1 LESGIRYGNPIS
13 TGQNHAQL
21 KVRGGGFGRG
31 IPALGIHGFGF
42 GF

>member
-21 KVRGGGFGRG
+21 KVRGGGED
-31 IPALGIHGFGF
+31 LGGVLQP
-42 GF
+42 